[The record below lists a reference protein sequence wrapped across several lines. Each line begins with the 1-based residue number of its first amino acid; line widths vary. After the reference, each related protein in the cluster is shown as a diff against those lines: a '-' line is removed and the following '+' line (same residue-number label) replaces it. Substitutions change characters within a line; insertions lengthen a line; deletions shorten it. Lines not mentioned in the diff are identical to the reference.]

1 MPDVTPK
8 PLRSQA
14 NAIINLCGGAGGA
27 IAFIIYTVA
36 LMFPLTVNTYTII
49 FASVAAGM
57 LLLLGGFLTFVKEK
71 KLVAKCQEI
80 CKEYGIDDFDE
91 GEEGAKAT
99 FAEELIAEG
108 EGNEE
113 EAKALEA
120 KRVKNNINPRKSGGT
135 KNRRRKGQ
143 TQIVL
148 AYSRVDIHVV
158 YGIQRNLV
166 KPFGLHHQNAQPVGR
181 RGVHYLG
188 REYGHFRNR
197 VYSRRRAR
205 GENRQKKSIMLGF
218 ALAVVSFFLIFF
230 FVHAGEKRL
239 SPPYC
244 SRCFILSRA
253 SVLSL
258 QTSTRSRWL
267 PNFPPRKP
275 SDNTPDIITP
285 QRCPRKQSP
294 RLSRALSWTT
304 AKRNVVP
311 VQRDLHYHR
320 NRFNDV
326 CQTRRQQTYSQKNKL
341 EQYGDLVDSD

>member
-1 MPDVTPK
+1 MNNYISDRIHAEITETSAGKTSLAIYMVILLLVLIAMATFRSPAVALMPDVTPK

-120 KRVKNNINPRKSGGT
+120 KRVKKQHKSP
-135 KNRRRKGQ
+135 K
-143 TQIVL
+143 V
-148 AYSRVDIHVV
+148 
-158 YGIQRNLV
+158 
-166 KPFGLHHQNAQPVGR
+166 
-181 RGVHYLG
+181 
-188 REYGHFRNR
+188 
-197 VYSRRRAR
+197 
-205 GENRQKKSIMLGF
+205 
-218 ALAVVSFFLIFF
+218 
-230 FVHAGEKRL
+230 
-239 SPPYC
+239 
-244 SRCFILSRA
+244 
-253 SVLSL
+253 
-258 QTSTRSRWL
+258 W
-267 PNFPPRKP
+267 
-275 SDNTPDIITP
+275 
-285 QRCPRKQSP
+285 
-294 RLSRALSWTT
+294 
-304 AKRNVVP
+304 
-311 VQRDLHYHR
+311 
-320 NRFNDV
+320 
-326 CQTRRQQTYSQKNKL
+326 
-341 EQYGDLVDSD
+341 

>member
-1 MPDVTPK
+1 MNNYISDEIHENITKTSEGKSSLAIYMVILLLVLIAMATFRSPAVALMPDVTPK

-120 KRVKNNINPRKSGGT
+120 KRVKNNINPRKSGGMKKPT
-135 KNRRRKGQ
+135 KKRANSNR
-143 TQIVL
+143 
-148 AYSRVDIHVV
+148 S
-158 YGIQRNLV
+158 
-166 KPFGLHHQNAQPVGR
+166 GL
-181 RGVHYLG
+181 
-188 REYGHFRNR
+188 F
-197 VYSRRRAR
+197 SRRYSC
-205 GENRQKKSIMLGF
+205 GLWDTTQSRQTFRSIPP
-218 ALAVVSFFLIFF
+218 
-230 FVHAGEKRL
+230 KRL
-239 SPPYC
+239 TCRQAWRP
-244 SRCFILSRA
+244 LSRA
-253 SVLSL
+253 
-258 QTSTRSRWL
+258 
-267 PNFPPRKP
+267 
-275 SDNTPDIITP
+275 
-285 QRCPRKQSP
+285 
-294 RLSRALSWTT
+294 
-304 AKRNVVP
+304 
-311 VQRDLHYHR
+311 
-320 NRFNDV
+320 
-326 CQTRRQQTYSQKNKL
+326 
-341 EQYGDLVDSD
+341 

>member
-1 MPDVTPK
+1 MNNYISDRIHAEITETSAGKTSLAIYMVILLLVLIAMATFRSPAVALMPDVTPK

-166 KPFGLHHQNAQPVGR
+166 KPFGLHHQNA
-181 RGVHYLG
+181 
-188 REYGHFRNR
+188 
-197 VYSRRRAR
+197 
-205 GENRQKKSIMLGF
+205 
-218 ALAVVSFFLIFF
+218 
-230 FVHAGEKRL
+230 
-239 SPPYC
+239 
-244 SRCFILSRA
+244 
-253 SVLSL
+253 
-258 QTSTRSRWL
+258 
-267 PNFPPRKP
+267 
-275 SDNTPDIITP
+275 
-285 QRCPRKQSP
+285 
-294 RLSRALSWTT
+294 
-304 AKRNVVP
+304 
-311 VQRDLHYHR
+311 
-320 NRFNDV
+320 
-326 CQTRRQQTYSQKNKL
+326 
-341 EQYGDLVDSD
+341 